1 MSSIKKY
8 NVQETNKTPFL
19 QSDAA
24 QCTDNVMTAVAG
36 LADVHFAILSGLTY
50 SGNAYGAG
58 LVVMDGVIRSVPAG
72 ATRSSYLAPLDNQTD
87 VRPTKSGSTAPVY
100 TEYTTQISASDT
112 GYPQLTEANV
122 AKYSGWIAPGQIQPE
137 AITTPA
143 IAPNAVSNAKLA
155 NMPAQTVKGN
165 ASTQS
170 GPATDLTGSQL
181 SSLLGLYPYP
191 DLDSETEVIIE
202 GLTFN
207 GKQVY
212 GKKYKAQVDSSLVY
226 PSGQVITLETGGID
240 AVLGAIGYVGI
251 NQTNNSRTYTRR
263 LPVNAYSQN
272 ILSSIVYTYSE
283 TSAMTLNVYQLD
295 TTIGGIGGGKTNY
308 IEYSFF
314 VLYTKGTQQYL
325 NLSPSSMTI
334 NAAGGGF
341 SLRVNCPA
349 SLSWSISSLPAW
361 ISASI
366 ESGTGSTQI
375 YFTATANTSTSQRTG
390 TIEVSGGSLS
400 GSCSVTQNGAEAPGK
415 DTINV
420 SVSYQGNDVI
430 VLLSAAAKDALTIH
444 GDYGNG
450 VNKEGEWDISVPV
463 GSSMETTTVTGTVA
477 GVGILSIN
485 GAKTS
490 PYEGAN
496 AKYSW

>member
-1 MSSIKKY
+1 MSIKKY
-8 NVQETNKTPFL
+8 NVQETNKTSFL
-19 QSDAA
+19 QADAA
-24 QCTDNVMTAVAG
+24 QSASNLMEAVAG

-122 AKYSGWIAPGQIQPE
+122 AKYSGWITPGQIQPE
-137 AITTPA
+137 AITTSA

-165 ASTQS
+165 ASVQP
-170 GPATDLTGSQL
+170 GPVSDLTGQQL
-181 SSLLGLYPYP
+181 ASMMGLYPYP
-191 DLDSETEVIIE
+191 DLDSETEIVIE
-202 GLTFN
+202 GLTFD

-212 GKKYKAQVDSSLVY
+212 GKKYKAQIDSNLIY

-251 NQTNNSRTYTRR
+251 NQTNNSRTSTRR

-283 TSAMTLNVYQLD
+283 TSGMVLNVYQLD
-295 TTIGGIGGGKTNY
+295 STIGGVGGGKTNY

-325 NLSPSSMTI
+325 NLSPSSMTV

-341 SLRVNCPA
+341 SLQVNCPA
-349 SLSWSISSLPAW
+349 SLSWNMSSLPEW
-361 ISASI
+361 LSASV
-366 ESGTGSTQI
+366 ESGTGSTRI
-375 YFTATANTSTSQRTG
+375 NFTATANTSTSQRTG
-390 TIEVSGGSLS
+390 TIEVSGESLS
-400 GSCSVTQNGAEAPGK
+400 SSCSVTQNGAEPPVK
-415 DTINV
+415 DTIYI
-420 SVSYQGNDVI
+420 SVNYNNNDVN

-450 VNKEGEWDISVPV
+450 TSKEGEWDISVPV
-463 GSSMETTTVTGTVA
+463 GSSMGTTTVTGTVA
-477 GVGILSIN
+477 GVGILSVN
-485 GAKTS
+485 GTDIS